1 MSGAEKV
8 LEHLKIVQAI
18 INRLA
23 WNSLLIKGW
32 SLTLIVAAMVLI
44 ARKDMESPY
53 LTLPLILPVLVFWF
67 LDGYFLWQERLFRKL
82 YDEIRGE
89 SDTDYNMGVGGF
101 RTEIRWLNTTFS
113 RTLIPF
119 YLIEIAIVI
128 FLYFIVGMDTSPT
141 S

>member
-8 LEHLKIVQAI
+8 LEHLKMIQGVI
-18 INRLA
+18 TRLGS
-23 WNSLLIKGW
+23 NSFLIKGW
-32 SLTLIVAAMVLI
+32 SMTLIVAAMVLI
-44 ARKDMESPY
+44 ARRDMENPN

-89 SDTDYNMGVGGF
+89 SDTDYNMSVGKF
-101 RTEIRWLNTTFS
+101 RTEVRWLKTTFS

-128 FLYFIVGMDTSPT
+128 FLYFIVGMDTLPT